1 MTDGSATSDRLGQVD
16 DRGRASAI
24 EEFLQVNGQGRA
36 LRKELAGDA
45 SARRYERLIGGAMPM
60 VLMDC
65 PPDVLD
71 IRPFLRIAKWLRQHD
86 FSSPLIFA
94 ADEDAGLL
102 LMEDLGDDLFSRVLG
117 AGAHG
122 VDELE
127 LYGAA
132 VDVLVALQ
140 ALEPLQDL
148 PAYDDD
154 KMLEEV
160 SRFTRW
166 YTPTLSK
173 GAKERFLEIWR
184 DLLPATRVGAA
195 TFVYVDYHADN
206 LIWLP
211 ARDGLAKVGLLDFQ
225 DGRLGPPAYDLVS
238 LLEDARRDVAPG
250 LAEAMVERYLAA
262 RPDLDAEAFRTAYA
276 VLGAHRNCKILG
288 MIRNWA
294 RTGKPHYLQLEDRVR
309 GHLQRD
315 LAHPALATLA
325 AWFDDHVA
333 LKIAS

>member
-1 MTDGSATSDRLGQVD
+1 MTDRDAT
-16 DRGRASAI
+16 I

-36 LRKELAGDA
+36 LRKGLAGDA
-45 SARRYERLIGGAMPM
+45 SARRYERLIGGPAPM

-71 IRPFLRIAKWLRQHD
+71 VRPFLRIAEWLRQHD
-86 FSSPLIFA
+86 FSAPSIFA
-94 ADEDAGLL
+94 ANEDACLL
-102 LMEDLGDDLFSRVLG
+102 LMEDLGDDLFSRVL
-117 AGAHG
+117 ASDAPV
-122 VDELE
+122 VDEAT
-127 LYGAA
+127 LYEAA

-140 ALEPLQDL
+140 ALEPPPDL

-160 SRFTRW
+160 GRFTRW
-166 YTPTLSK
+166 YTPTLSERVK
-173 GAKERFLEIWR
+173 ARFLDVWR
-184 DLLPATRVGAA
+184 DLLPCIRVGPAA
-195 TFVYVDYHADN
+195 LVYVDYHADN
-206 LIWLP
+206 LLWLP
-211 ARDGLAKVGLLDFQ
+211 ERDGLSKVGLLDFQ
-225 DGRLGPPAYDLVS
+225 DARLGPPAYDLVS
-238 LLEDARRDVAPG
+238 LLEDARRDVKPG
-250 LAEAMVERYLAA
+250 LAEAMLERYLAA
-262 RPDLDAEAFRTAYA
+262 RPDLDGEAFRTSYA

-294 RTGKPHYLQLEDRVR
+294 RTGKPHYLALEDRVR

-325 AWFDDHVA
+325 GWFDDHVA

>member
-1 MTDGSATSDRLGQVD
+1 MTDRDAI
-16 DRGRASAI
+16 I

-36 LRKELAGDA
+36 LRKKLAGDA
-45 SARRYERLIGGAMPM
+45 SARRYERLIGGSVPM

-71 IRPFLRIAKWLRQHD
+71 VRPFLRIAKWLRKMA
-86 FSSPLIFA
+86 FSAPLIFA

-102 LMEDLGDDLFSRVLG
+102 LMEDLGNDLFSRVL
-117 AGAHG
+117 ASDEPA
-122 VDELE
+122 VDETT
-127 LYGAA
+127 LYAAA

-140 ALEPLQDL
+140 ALQPPADL
-148 PAYDDD
+148 PAYDDN

-166 YTPTLSK
+166 YTPTLSDR
-173 GAKERFLEIWR
+173 AKAAYLDIWQ
-184 DLLPATRVGAA
+184 DLLPLVHAGPAA
-195 TFVYVDYHADN
+195 LVYVDYHADN
-206 LIWLP
+206 LLWLP
-211 ARDGLAKVGLLDFQ
+211 ERQGLARVGLLDFQ

-238 LLEDARRDVAPG
+238 LLEDARRDVEPG
-250 LAEAMVERYLAA
+250 LAEAMVQRYLAA
-262 RPDLDAEAFRTAYA
+262 RPDLDEDALRMAYA

-288 MIRNWA
+288 MIQNWA
-294 RTGKPHYLQLEDRVR
+294 RTGKPQYLQLEHRVR

-315 LAHPALATLA
+315 LTHPSLATLA
-325 AWFDDHVA
+325 NWFDGHVA

>member
-1 MTDGSATSDRLGQVD
+1 MTDRDAT
-16 DRGRASAI
+16 I
-24 EEFLQVNGQGRA
+24 ENFLQVNGQGRA
-36 LRKELAGDA
+36 LLRKGLAGDA
-45 SARRYERLIGGAMPM
+45 SVRRYERLIGGFMPM

-71 IRPFLRIAKWLRQHD
+71 VRPFLGIAKWLRQCD
-86 FSSPLIFA
+86 FSAPLIFA

-102 LMEDLGDDLFSRVLG
+102 LMEDLGDDLFSRVLASG
-117 AGAHG
+117 DPA
-122 VDELE
+122 VDETK

-140 ALEPLQDL
+140 QLDPLPDL

-166 YTPTLSK
+166 YTGGLSE
-173 GAKERFLEIWR
+173 GAKALFLEIWR
-184 DLLPATRVGAA
+184 ELLPATRVGSPA
-195 TFVYVDYHADN
+195 FVYVDYHADN
-206 LIWLP
+206 LLWLP
-211 ARDGLAKVGLLDFQ
+211 NREGLARVGLLDFQ

-238 LLEDARRDVAPG
+238 LLEDARRDVRPG
-250 LAEAMVERYLAA
+250 LAEAMIARYLAA
-262 RPDLDAEAFRTAYA
+262 RPDLDEEAFRTAYA

-294 RTGKPHYLQLEDRVR
+294 RNGKPQYLDLEDRVR

-315 LAHPALATLA
+315 LDHPRLATLA